1 MTLEQFAARVQDIAG
16 EEYSEARV
24 SLRRDAEYGT
34 SRYIYSAYVESL
46 GWVGVHP
53 SFEEPEEAL
62 KALSD
67 KRAGKTDPTELRHD
81 A

>member
-16 EEYSEARV
+16 AEYSEARV
-24 SLRRDAEYGT
+24 SLRRDAEYGV
-34 SRYIYSAYVESL
+34 SRYIYSAYVESI

-53 SFEEPEEAL
+53 TFESPEEAL
-62 KALSD
+62 KTLLAMS
-67 KRAGKTDPTELRHD
+67 AAKTDPTELRHD